1 MFFFP
6 QPTLSKINLT
16 WLIIQKKCCRKHHI
30 TLWILNRWDGTFMFW
45 LIEGQHNICR
55 RETNE
60 CFPNLS
66 YIFTVSSF
74 KSNRGIALKLMYLMW
89 SNLIHYAVITVV
101 RHSYIFHSWPCNKKV
116 PRGYF
121 LRLNCSS
128 PSKCFQ
134 RLCHGE
140 WQHCAN
146 LAEGASCTIRIFRNW
161 MTALWLQMTH
171 IAGNLELLK

>member
-6 QPTLSKINLT
+6 SPH
-16 WLIIQKKCCRKHHI
+16 CRKS
-30 TLWILNRWDGTFMFW
+30 TSRDWLSRNNVAESTTSPSEYWIDEMGDLCLLED
-45 LIEGQHNICR
+45 QHICR
-55 RETNE
+55 RETNK
-60 CFPNLS
+60 CFPNLL

-74 KSNRGIALKLMYLMW
+74 KSNRGIALKLQCLMW
-89 SNLIHYAVITVV
+89 SNLIHYAVITVG
-101 RHSYIFHSWPCNKKV
+101 RHSYIFHSWPCNKEV

-134 RLCHGE
+134 RLCHRE

-146 LAEGASCTIRIFRNW
+146 LAEGVSCTISIFRNW